1 MSTLAVGQ
9 SIRISCGQFNCWV
22 RVVKVTPEGVE
33 VRNDTGELLRFDSEG
48 KGYYMEE
55 TYDCPG
61 PWFISNGLGLLSAL
75 SLILTIFIKQP

>member
-1 MSTLAVGQ
+1 MRDFEVGQ

-22 RVVKVTPEGVE
+22 RVVKVTPAGVE
-33 VRNDTGELLRFDSEG
+33 VQSDSGGLLRFDSEG

-61 PWFISNGLGLLSAL
+61 PWYIERDSKRTA
-75 SLILTIFIKQP
+75 